1 MEMDL
6 SLESVS
12 VSDLISLFDD
22 MRISNLSPLIIHSF
36 DVAKIASLMM
46 KRISDNP
53 EETLYAYISGL
64 FHDIG
69 LIALTELKMPRGV
82 FIATRADVSQRGESF
97 DLDSLLYK
105 IDKDHVHSMFS
116 YEILKRTKML
126 PDRYLKAVLN
136 HHTSIEEIDGS
147 DEEIL
152 LSNLLNVSD
161 MIAQILR
168 KNIRWG
174 ASESI
179 RVLFEF
185 MAKYPMLDEVR
196 KAALDL
202 MNSYVEFGY
211 VLDDDPYIGRFCNYN
226 FQLDFS
232 QSIEFLKAMV
242 LLVDLRSPF
251 TLSHTS
257 GVAFLAKDL
266 AYEILKTDFDS
277 LVMYVAGLMHDLG
290 KIKTPLEILHKP
302 GKLDMHEAYI
312 MRMHVV
318 DTYKM
323 FSKYPKF
330 EEFTAVAS
338 THHER
343 LDGSGYPWGLKA
355 KDLSMRSRILQ
366 VADVYEALTE
376 DRPYRKGMKPHD
388 ALNVVEDMVNHG
400 KLDANVYETLKE
412 MIRNG
417 YEVKRSD
424 IVLVEFF
431 GEFEN
436 IEEVKRALDRVSQ
449 ELS

>member
-1 MEMDL
+1 MEL
-6 SLESVS
+6 KLESIG
-12 VSDLISLFDD
+12 VSDLVGLFND
-22 MRISNLSPLIIHSF
+22 MRISSLSPLIIHSF

-46 KRISDNP
+46 KRIGDSDDV
-53 EETLYAYISGL
+53 LYAYISGL

-69 LIALTELKMPRGV
+69 LLALTELKMPKGV
-82 FIATRADVSQRGESF
+82 FIAMKADISHGGESF
-97 DLDSLLYK
+97 NLDSLLYK
-105 IDKDHVHSMFS
+105 IDKDCVHSQFS
-116 YEILKRTKML
+116 YEILKRMRIL
-126 PDRYLKAVLN
+126 PDEYLRAVLN
-136 HHTSIEEIDGS
+136 HHTPLKVLYGS
-147 DEEIL
+147 DKEIL
-152 LSNLLNVSD
+152 LSNLINVAD
-161 MIAQILR
+161 TMAQVIR
-168 KNIRWG
+168 KNINIG
-174 ASESI
+174 MVES
-179 RVLFEF
+179 VKALFE
-185 MAKYPMLDEVR
+185 MLARYPMIDEVR
-196 KAALDL
+196 KAAKDL
-202 MNSYVEFGY
+202 ISSHIEFGY
-211 VLDDDPYIGRFCNYN
+211 VLDDDPYIERFCKFN
-226 FQLDFS
+226 FQLGFHEA
-232 QSIEFLKAMV
+232 IEFLKALV

-266 AYEILKTDFDS
+266 AYEMLKTDFDS
-277 LVMYVAGLMHDLG
+277 LAMYVAGLMHDLG

-312 MRMHVV
+312 MKMHVV

-330 EEFTAVAS
+330 EEFMAIAS

-376 DRPYRKGMKPHD
+376 DRPYREGMKPRD
-388 ALNVVEDMVNHG
+388 ALGVVEDMVNHG

-436 IEEVKRALDRVSQ
+436 IEEVKRVLDRVSQ
-449 ELS
+449 ELP